1 MIQDC
6 TSTIKSRLRMC
17 AVKQVHVAQ
26 PEAIQELVTHASKAR
41 STGST
46 GVNDESS
53 RSHSIMQFALKRESE
68 SDGHPVGKISFIDLA
83 GSERGADT
91 YDNNRY
97 SHAIF
102 GIFTSCD
109 FLVVSRHSGEHSTVD
124 SRAALS

>member
-1 MIQDC
+1 MIRDC
-6 TSTIKSRLRMC
+6 TTNFKDRAEGVL

-53 RSHSIMQFALKRESE
+53 RSHSIMQFALKREGE

-97 SHAIF
+97 PYVIWSNPHLR
-102 GIFTSCD
+102 GV
-109 FLVVSRHSGEHSTVD
+109 LVVCRHSGRIRTW
-124 SRAALS
+124 

>member
-53 RSHSIMQFALKRESE
+53 RSHSIMQFALKREGE

-91 YDNNRY
+91 YDNNR
-97 SHAIF
+97 
-102 GIFTSCD
+102 
-109 FLVVSRHSGEHSTVD
+109 
-124 SRAALS
+124 